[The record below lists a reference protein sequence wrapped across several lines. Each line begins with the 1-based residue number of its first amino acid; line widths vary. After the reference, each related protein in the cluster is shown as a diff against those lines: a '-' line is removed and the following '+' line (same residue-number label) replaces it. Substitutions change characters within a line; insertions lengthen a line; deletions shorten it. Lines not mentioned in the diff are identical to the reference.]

1 MDDISN
7 RKARAIQFSNGKVIR
22 GHAAQAIDKVTLKEK
37 LAKMNDLT
45 GIAIF
50 SFQYAGECI

>member
-22 GHAAQAIDKVTLKEK
+22 GQTAQAIDKEK
-37 LAKMNDLT
+37 FAKMNNLT